1 MGYAS
6 KLVISTMLMIP
17 TPSAQED
24 IVLVD
29 SSDVTHLLADAKLF
43 LLFRMI
49 SSQIMESRQLPTARG
64 SREANHFGYVKK
76 PLLDSSPF
84 KQNSVA
90 VKFISP
96 IHKAIMNMLLCMG
109 HEFMELHFFCH
120 IIHKIAKHMPYFL
133 FI

>member
-17 TPSAQED
+17 PPSAQED

-29 SSDVTHLLADAKLF
+29 SSDVLHFTHLLADAKLF

-49 SSQIMESRQLPTARG
+49 SSQIMKQGMANCKRSVEMQTTTAD
-64 SREANHFGYVKK
+64 VKK

-96 IHKAIMNMLLCMG
+96 YIK
-109 HEFMELHFFCH
+109 
-120 IIHKIAKHMPYFL
+120 PS
-133 FI
+133 